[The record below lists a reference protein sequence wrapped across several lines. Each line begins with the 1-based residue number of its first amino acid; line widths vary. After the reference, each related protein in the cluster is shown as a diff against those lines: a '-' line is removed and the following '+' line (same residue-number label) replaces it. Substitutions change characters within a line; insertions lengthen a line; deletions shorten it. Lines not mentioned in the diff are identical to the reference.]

1 MDAGRLSPRISAS
14 FAALPDVL
22 CGKATVVA
30 LLVPAEVLLPFAQT
44 ASAMP
49 TGSDTDASSPV
60 FLNCRLSRADAAN
73 NCFFL
78 LADDILPCTNF
89 PLLFVILTNSKLL
102 LTYLSSSSPVG
113 HKATTML
120 RHKVLSFAEAWASP
134 QDSPISF
141 SSAITDCRHVIFG
154 HPRFLFCLG
163 AFAEHALAI
172 LVVCV

>member
-1 MDAGRLSPRISAS
+1 MLATAGGPLHRVTAREIVKDGSKCPSFKNEQKNYQFAS
-14 FAALPDVL
+14 
-22 CGKATVVA
+22 
-30 LLVPAEVLLPFAQT
+30 QT
-44 ASAMP
+44 KSCIHQ
-49 TGSDTDASSPV
+49 T
-60 FLNCRLSRADAAN
+60 
-73 NCFFL
+73 
-78 LADDILPCTNF
+78 PCTYLIICKYFMTNRHVKG
-89 PLLFVILTNSKLL
+89 LYFV

-120 RHKVLSFAEAWASP
+120 RHNVLSFAEAWASP

-154 HPRFLFCLG
+154 RPRFLFPGGVHLSATLGCCLG